1 MSISGGVGG
10 NISGNGIKSKGNS
23 IDFTNWNE
31 GNNNTGYNNSITE
44 LLQNMISNGSID
56 FNSFSN
62 MSNQQRRDS
71 ILKIINDQ
79 NSLRSQRSSSDQS
92 RNTNASLREDIFDRR
107 NPSQSQQQPQSLE
120 KLHNNLHLHYRN
132 KTVAK
137 TKKISSTTATA
148 TKTTI
153 I

>member
-1 MSISGGVGG
+1 
-10 NISGNGIKSKGNS
+10 
-23 IDFTNWNE
+23 
-31 GNNNTGYNNSITE
+31 
-44 LLQNMISNGSID
+44 
-56 FNSFSN
+56 

-107 NPSQSQQQPQSLE
+107 NPSQSQQQ
-120 KLHNNLHLHYRN
+120 HNHLKN
-132 KTVAK
+132 STTICIFIIETKTVAK
-137 TKKISSTTATA
+137 TKKITSTTATA